1 MSSEDNLISPPVAVA
16 VRLAGLRAQ
25 GPGALA
31 RAIGIDVPERY
42 ERALAGIYVGVDEG
56 TRTNRKQ
63 KRARCKQRRRER
75 LKSTRPAMHDAWL
88 FDGAEET
95 PVTFGGGEA

>member
-1 MSSEDNLISPPVAVA
+1 MSTDERVPASVAVA

-25 GPGALA
+25 GPAALA
-31 RAIGIDVPERY
+31 RAIGFDVPWWQEQI
-42 ERALAGIYVGVDEG
+42 LAGIYVGVDEG

-75 LKSTRPAMHDAWL
+75 LSTAPKKRS
-88 FDGAEET
+88 T
-95 PVTFGGGEA
+95 T

>member
-1 MSSEDNLISPPVAVA
+1 MSSEDVA

-31 RAIGIDVPERY
+31 RAIGFDVPWWQEQI
-42 ERALAGIYVGVDEG
+42 LAGIYVGVDEGTG